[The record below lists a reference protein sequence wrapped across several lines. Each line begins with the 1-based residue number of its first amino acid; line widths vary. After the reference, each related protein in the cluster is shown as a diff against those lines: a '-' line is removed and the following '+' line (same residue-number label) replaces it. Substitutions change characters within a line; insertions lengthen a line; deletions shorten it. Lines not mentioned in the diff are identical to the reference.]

1 MQPLQVLAAPRRMR
15 ILELVWVR
23 ELAAGDIAAEF
34 NVSWSAISQHLTVL
48 KDAGFIVERR
58 EGTKRI
64 YRADKVALGSL
75 RAVVEDHWR
84 NGLNTIK
91 HPPSAWAAGSL
102 DQTRTPDPGRPGGND
117 VPSRLRS

>member
-1 MQPLQVLAAPRRMR
+1 MAMQPLQVIAAPRRMR
-15 ILELVWVR
+15 ILELVWEQ
-23 ELAAGDIAAEF
+23 ELAAGDIAAQF

-84 NGLNTIK
+84 DGLNAIK
-91 HPPSAWAAGSL
+91 HLAEAGHAPA
-102 DQTRTPDPGRPGGND
+102 T
-117 VPSRLRS
+117 